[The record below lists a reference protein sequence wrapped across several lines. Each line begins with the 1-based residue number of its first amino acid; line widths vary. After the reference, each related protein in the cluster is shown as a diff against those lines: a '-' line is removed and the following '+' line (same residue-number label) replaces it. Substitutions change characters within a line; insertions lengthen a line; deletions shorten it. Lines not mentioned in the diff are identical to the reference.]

1 MTTGDVR
8 LYFISKKAEK
18 KDTQVEIPQLV
29 KTCDNVT
36 LAKVSA
42 INTELKSSCKKQ
54 KKNKLTWVRNLKMKL
69 VNMHTD
75 REHRRQLH
83 TCVVN
88 ISSTL

>member
-1 MTTGDVR
+1 MTAGDVR

-18 KDTQVEIPQLV
+18 KDTQVEVPQLV

-54 KKNKLTWVRNLKMKL
+54 KKTN
-69 VNMHTD
+69 
-75 REHRRQLH
+75 
-83 TCVVN
+83 
-88 ISSTL
+88 

>member
-29 KTCDNVT
+29 NTCDNVT

-42 INTELKSSCKKQ
+42 INTELKSSCKK
-54 KKNKLTWVRNLKMKL
+54 KKKPNWLGF
-69 VNMHTD
+69 
-75 REHRRQLH
+75 E
-83 TCVVN
+83 
-88 ISSTL
+88 I

>member
-29 KTCDNVT
+29 NTCDNVT

-42 INTELKSSCKKQ
+42 INTELKSSCKKKTNQ
-54 KKNKLTWVRNLKMKL
+54 IDLGSKFKDEVGKYAYR
-69 VNMHTD
+69 
-75 REHRRQLH
+75 
-83 TCVVN
+83 
-88 ISSTL
+88 